1 MQAGKI
7 IYLSTEIKMK
17 KKRILSGAQPSGL
30 LHIGNY
36 FGMIRRMIDF
46 QDSSDLF
53 CFIANYH
60 SLTSISNK
68 EELEKNTFN
77 AFSDLLALG
86 LDSKKS
92 TIWIQSHV
100 PTVTELTWILSN
112 FTSVGLMQRS
122 TSYKDKV
129 ANGLSPNMG
138 LFSYPV
144 LMASDILA
152 FQSDIVPVGKDQKQH
167 LEMTRD
173 IAIKFNNTH
182 GEVFTIPE
190 IDIDEN
196 NEIIFGIDGKK
207 MSKSYNNTIPIFGNE
222 DYIKNQIM
230 NIITD
235 SAGLNEPKDIDTPLF
250 KIYSLFLDEDG
261 RNELK
266 DRYLT
271 PGLKY
276 MSVKNELYDHIMD
289 YFSEQR
295 TLKQH
300 YLDNPDDIF
309 DLMDAGSKKAEIIAS
324 ETLSS
329 VKKSIGMV

>member
-1 MQAGKI
+1 MN
-7 IYLSTEIKMK
+7 
-17 KKRILSGAQPSGL
+17 KKRILSGAQQSGL

-36 FGMIRRMIDF
+36 FGMIKRMIGF
-46 QDSSDLF
+46 QDSSDLS

-86 LDSKKS
+86 LDSEKS
-92 TIWIQSHV
+92 TVWVQSHV
-100 PTVTELTWILSN
+100 PAVTELTWILSN

-182 GEVFTIPE
+182 GPVFTIPD
-190 IDIDEN
+190 IDIDESS
-196 NEIIFGIDGKK
+196 EIIRGIDGRK
-207 MSKSYNNTIPIFGNE
+207 MSKSYNNTIPIFGSE
-222 DYIKNQIM
+222 DYMKNQIM
-230 NIITD
+230 NIVTD
-235 SAGLNEPKDIDTPLF
+235 SAGLNEPKDTDTPLF
-250 KIYSLFLDEDG
+250 NMYALFLNDDEK
-261 RNELK
+261 NELK
-266 DRYLT
+266 DRYAT

-276 MSVKNELYDHIMD
+276 MSIKNELYERIMD
-289 YFSEQR
+289 YFSKQR
-295 TLKQH
+295 ALKQH
-300 YLDNPDDIF
+300 HLDNPDNIF
-309 DLMDAGSKKAEIIAS
+309 DLMEVGKKKAELIAS
-324 ETLSS
+324 DTLSS

>member
-1 MQAGKI
+1 MN
-7 IYLSTEIKMK
+7 

-36 FGMIRRMIDF
+36 FGMIERMIGF

-86 LDSKKS
+86 LDSEKS
-92 TIWIQSHV
+92 TVWVQSHV
-100 PTVTELTWILSN
+100 PAVTELTWILSN

-182 GEVFTIPE
+182 GPVFTIPD
-190 IDIDEN
+190 IDIDESS
-196 NEIIFGIDGKK
+196 EIIGGIDGRK
-207 MSKSYNNTIPIFGNE
+207 MSKSYNNTIPIFGSE
-222 DYIKNQIM
+222 DYMKNQIM
-230 NIITD
+230 NIVTD
-235 SAGLNEPKDIDTPLF
+235 SAGLNEPKDTDTPLF
-250 KIYSLFLDEDG
+250 NMYALFLNDDEK
-261 RNELK
+261 NELK
-266 DRYLT
+266 DRYAT

-276 MSVKNELYDHIMD
+276 MSIKNELYERIMD
-289 YFSEQR
+289 YFSKQR
-295 TLKQH
+295 ALKQYH
-300 YLDNPDDIF
+300 LDNPDNIF
-309 DLMDAGSKKAEIIAS
+309 DLMEVGKKKAELIAS
-324 ETLSS
+324 DTLSS

>member
-1 MQAGKI
+1 
-7 IYLSTEIKMK
+7 MK

-86 LDSKKS
+86 LDSNKS
-92 TIWIQSHV
+92 TVWVQSHV
-100 PTVTELTWILSN
+100 PAVTELTWILSN

-173 IAIKFNNTH
+173 IAIKFNNNH
-182 GEVFTIPE
+182 GEVFNIPE

-196 NEIIFGIDGKK
+196 NDIVFGTDGKK
-207 MSKSYNNTIPIFGNE
+207 MSKSYSNTIPIFGNE

-230 NIITD
+230 NIVTD
-235 SAGLNEPKDIDTPLF
+235 SAGLNEPKDKNTPLF
-250 KIYSLFLDEDG
+250 KIYSLFLNDESKK
-261 RNELK
+261 ELAE
-266 DRYLT
+266 RYDT

-276 MSVKNELYDHIMD
+276 MDIKNELIETIIS
-289 YFSEQR
+289 FFELQRSKREQ
-295 TLKQH
+295 L
-300 YLDNPDDIF
+300 LANPDEVNQKMI
-309 DLMDAGSKKAEIIAS
+309 LGQNKAKKIAQK
-324 ETLSS
+324 TLQE
-329 VKKSIGMV
+329 VKSATGLL

>member
-1 MQAGKI
+1 MN
-7 IYLSTEIKMK
+7 

-36 FGMIRRMIDF
+36 FGMIERMIGF

-86 LDSKKS
+86 LDSEKS
-92 TIWIQSHV
+92 TVWVQSHV
-100 PTVTELTWILSN
+100 PAVTELTWILSN

-129 ANGLSPNMG
+129 AHGLIPNMG

-144 LMASDILA
+144 LMASDILS

-173 IAIKFNNTH
+173 IAVKFNNTH
-182 GEVFTIPE
+182 GPVFTIPE
-190 IDIDEN
+190 IDIDESS
-196 NEIIFGIDGKK
+196 EIIFGIDGKK
-207 MSKSYNNTIPIFGNE
+207 MSKSYNNTIPIFGSE
-222 DYIKNQIM
+222 EYMKNQIM
-230 NIITD
+230 NIVTD
-235 SAGLNEPKDIDTPLF
+235 SAGLNEPKDTDTPLF
-250 KIYSLFLDEDG
+250 NMYTLFLNDDEK
-261 RNELK
+261 NELK
-266 DRYLT
+266 DRYAT

-276 MSVKNELYDHIMD
+276 MSIKNELYEHIMD
-289 YFSEQR
+289 YFSKQR
-295 TLKQH
+295 ALKQH
-300 YLDNPDDIF
+300 SLDNPDDIF
-309 DLMDAGSKKAEIIAS
+309 DLMDIGRKKAEVIAS
-324 ETLSS
+324 DTLSN
-329 VKKSIGMV
+329 VKKAIGMV

>member
-1 MQAGKI
+1 M
-7 IYLSTEIKMK
+7 
-17 KKRILSGAQPSGL
+17 KKRILSGAQPSGQ

-36 FGMIRRMIDF
+36 FGMIDRMV
-46 QDSSDLF
+46 SSQSNADLF
-53 CFIANYH
+53 CFVANYH

-68 EELEKNTFN
+68 DKLEKNTKE
-77 AFSDLLALG
+77 AFVDLLALG
-86 LDSKKS
+86 IDPIKS
-92 TIWIQSHV
+92 TFWIQSYV
-100 PTVTELTWILSN
+100 PEVTELAWILSN
-112 FTSVGLMQRS
+112 FSSVGLMQRS

-129 ANGLSPNMG
+129 ANGLTPNMG

-190 IDIDEN
+190 IDIDESSQ
-196 NEIIFGIDGKK
+196 IIFGIDGKK
-207 MSKSYNNTIPIFGNE
+207 MSKSYDNTIPIFGDE
-222 DYIKNQIM
+222 DYMKNQIM
-230 NIITD
+230 NIVTD

-250 KIYSLFLDEDG
+250 NMYSLFLNDEK

-266 DRYLT
+266 DRYAT

-276 MSVKNELYDHIMD
+276 MSVKNELYECIMD

-300 YLDNPDDIF
+300 FLDHPDDIF
-309 DLMDAGSKKAEIIAS
+309 DLMEIGRKKAEVIAS
-324 ETLSS
+324 DTLSN

>member
-1 MQAGKI
+1 MN
-7 IYLSTEIKMK
+7 

-36 FGMIRRMIDF
+36 FGMIERMIGF

-86 LDSKKS
+86 LDSEKS
-92 TIWIQSHV
+92 TVWVQSHV
-100 PTVTELTWILSN
+100 PAVTELTWILSN

-144 LMASDILA
+144 LMAADILA
-152 FQSDIVPVGKDQKQH
+152 YDAEIVPVGKDQKQH

-173 IAIKFNNTH
+173 IAGAFNHVYGDTFVLP
-182 GEVFTIPE
+182 EV
-190 IDIDEN
+190 DIDESS
-196 NEIIFGIDGKK
+196 EIIRGIDGRK
-207 MSKSYNNTIPIFGNE
+207 MSKSYNNTIPIFGSE
-222 DYIKNQIM
+222 DYMKNQIM
-230 NIITD
+230 NIVTD
-235 SAGLNEPKDIDTPLF
+235 SAGLNEPKDTDTPLF
-250 KIYSLFLDEDG
+250 NMYALFLNDDEK
-261 RNELK
+261 NELK
-266 DRYLT
+266 DRYAT

-276 MSVKNELYDHIMD
+276 MSIKNELYERIMD
-289 YFSEQR
+289 YFSKQR
-295 TLKQH
+295 ALKQH
-300 YLDNPDDIF
+300 HLDNPDNIF
-309 DLMDAGSKKAEIIAS
+309 DLMEVGKKKAELIAS
-324 ETLSS
+324 DTLSS